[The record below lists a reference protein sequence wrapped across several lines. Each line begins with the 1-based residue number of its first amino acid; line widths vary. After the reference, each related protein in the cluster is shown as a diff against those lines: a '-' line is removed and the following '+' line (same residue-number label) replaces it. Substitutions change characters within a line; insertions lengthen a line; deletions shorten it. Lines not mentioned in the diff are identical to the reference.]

1 MDIGDAGPGERP
13 DRVLQLA
20 QEAPAA
26 PRTIEKRI
34 RSFMEGRI
42 SFGASKLYLMHTAE
56 RDYRVRPRVDT
67 PVADGRWSV
76 ATRQVVVL
84 LLAGVAGRIVLAFVL
99 GLGVDESYEVVL
111 SRRPS
116 LGYFDH
122 PPLSFWIPALVARI
136 AGSEHRVLLRL
147 PFMLLF
153 AGTTVLLYRLTAR
166 LYGERAG
173 FLAALLAN
181 ISPVFSVSTGSWVL
195 PDGPLD
201 FAMVGAALCLTH
213 ALLGE
218 PRTRPWRWWIGAG
231 AAAGMALLSKY
242 HAVFLLAGA
251 LLFLV
256 SRREARRWL
265 RRWEPY
271 AAVALAL
278 GIAAPML
285 IWNAQHDF
293 ASIRFQAGRATT
305 HGLHLGAL
313 AQNVGGQLG
322 ILLPWIG
329 VPLLWQ
335 LARGLRAGPRDA
347 PRWLL
352 TCLAVGP
359 IVLFTLVSLG
369 GNPGLPHWPAP
380 GYLMLFPLLG
390 DALARYEARGA
401 RERARTFRA
410 LAAAVTVFVL
420 LVAFAASDVPTG
432 WMARVAPGLFTR
444 GDPSLEAMDWSDLRP
459 QLAGRGLLDKGQVV
473 VATHWMDAAKIGYAL
488 GPSTTVLC
496 LSDDP
501 RGFQFAY
508 PPRNFASRDAIVLV
522 RTGRGAKPVD
532 VRRRYASYFGSIEPA
547 DTLSITRR
555 GRAEI
560 RIASFRARAL
570 SAR

>member
-1 MDIGDAGPGERP
+1 
-13 DRVLQLA
+13 
-20 QEAPAA
+20 
-26 PRTIEKRI
+26 
-34 RSFMEGRI
+34 MEGRI

-56 RDYRVRPRVDT
+56 RDDRVRPRIDT
-67 PVADGRWSV
+67 PIADGRRSV
-76 ATRQVVVL
+76 ATRQVVALVV
-84 LLAGVAGRIVLAFVL
+84 AGVVGRIVLAFVL

-136 AGSEHRVLLRL
+136 AGTEHRVLLRL
-147 PFMLLF
+147 PFVLLF
-153 AGTTVLLYRLTAR
+153 AGTTFLLYRLTAR

-173 FLAALLAN
+173 LFAALLAN
-181 ISPVFSVSTGSWVL
+181 ISAVFSISTGSWIL

-218 PRTRPWRWWIGAG
+218 PRTRAWRWWIGAG
-231 AAAGMALLSKY
+231 AAAGMALLSKF
-242 HAVFLLAGA
+242 HGAFLLAGA

-256 SRREARRWL
+256 SRREARQWL
-265 RRWEPY
+265 TRWEPY
-271 AAVALAL
+271 AATALAL
-278 GIAAPML
+278 AIAAPML

-293 ASIRFQAGRATT
+293 ASVRFQAARATT

-322 ILLPWIG
+322 VLLPWIG

-335 LARGLRAGPRDA
+335 LVRGLRAGPRDA

-380 GYLMLFPLLG
+380 GYLLLFPLLG

-401 RERARTFRA
+401 PERARVFSA
-410 LAAAVTVFVL
+410 VGAATTVFVL
-420 LVAFAASDVPTG
+420 LVAFVASDVPTG
-432 WMARVAPGLFTR
+432 WMARVAPRFFTR
-444 GDPSLEAMDWSDLRP
+444 GDPSLEAMDWSDLQRE
-459 QLAGRGLLDKGQVV
+459 LAGRGLLDGGQVV
-473 VATHWMDAAKIGYAL
+473 VTTHWIDAAKIGYAL
-488 GPSTTVLC
+488 GASPTVLC

-508 PPRNFASRDAIVLV
+508 PPQEFAGRDAILLV
-522 RTGRGAKPVD
+522 RMGRGARLGD
-532 VRRRYASYFGSIEPA
+532 IIGRYAPYFGSIDAKA
-547 DTLSITRR
+547 DTVSIRRLGRVEIQLAVIRAHKLLSSRP
-555 GRAEI
+555 
-560 RIASFRARAL
+560 
-570 SAR
+570 

>member
-1 MDIGDAGPGERP
+1 
-13 DRVLQLA
+13 
-20 QEAPAA
+20 
-26 PRTIEKRI
+26 
-34 RSFMEGRI
+34 MEGRI
-42 SFGASKLYLMHTAE
+42 SFGASKLYLMHTTE
-56 RDYRVRPRVDT
+56 RDYRVDLRIET
-67 PVADGRWSV
+67 PIAHGRWSV
-76 ATRQVVVL
+76 ATRQVAAL
-84 LLAGVAGRIVLAFVL
+84 LLAGVVGRIVLAFVL

-122 PPLSFWIPALVARI
+122 PPLSFWIPALVARL

-147 PFMLLF
+147 PFVLLF

-181 ISPVFSVSTGSWVL
+181 ISPVFSVSTGSWIL

-201 FAMVGAALCLTH
+201 FAIVGTALCLTY
-213 ALLGE
+213 ALLDE
-218 PRTRPWRWWIGAG
+218 PGMRAWRWWMGAG

-242 HAVFLLAGA
+242 HGAFLLLGT

-271 AAVALAL
+271 AATAFALA
-278 GIAAPML
+278 IATPML
-285 IWNAQHDF
+285 VWNAQHDF
-293 ASIRFQAGRATT
+293 ASVRFQAARATT

-313 AQNVGGQLG
+313 AQNVAGQLG
-322 ILLPWIG
+322 VLLPWIG

-335 LARGLRAGPRDA
+335 LVRGLRTGPRDA

-359 IVLFTLVSLG
+359 IVLFTCVSLG

-380 GYLMLFPLLG
+380 GYLLLFPLLG
-390 DALARYEARGA
+390 DALARYEARGNH
-401 RERARTFRA
+401 ERVRVFRA
-410 LAAAVTVFVL
+410 VAAAVAVFVV
-420 LVAFAASDVPTG
+420 LVAVVASDVPTG
-432 WMARVAPGLFTR
+432 WMARVAPRFFTR
-444 GDPSLEAMDWSDLRP
+444 GDPSLEAMDWSNLRP
-459 QLAGRGLLDKGQVV
+459 ELARRGLLNGRDVV
-473 VATHWMDAAKIGYAL
+473 VATHWIDAAKIGYAL
-488 GPSTTVLC
+488 GPSVTMVC

-508 PPRNFASRDAIVLV
+508 PPRDFAGRDAIIFV

-532 VRRRYASYFGSIEPA
+532 VFDRYASLFRSIEATA
-547 DTLSITRR
+547 DTVLIRRSGRVEIQLAVIRAHELLSSRP
-555 GRAEI
+555 
-560 RIASFRARAL
+560 
-570 SAR
+570 